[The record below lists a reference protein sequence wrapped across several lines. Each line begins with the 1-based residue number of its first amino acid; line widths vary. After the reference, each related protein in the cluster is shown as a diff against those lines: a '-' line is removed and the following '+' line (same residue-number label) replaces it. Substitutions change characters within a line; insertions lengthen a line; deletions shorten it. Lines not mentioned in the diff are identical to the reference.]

1 MSWLTRVA
9 RRFGITKAPQRRHFD
24 GGAVSRLLMDWIR
37 SPLSADREV
46 EKDLLSLRGRSRDAV
61 RNNPYARRF
70 VRMAQ
75 LHIIG
80 PRGIRARPS
89 NRIGSRP
96 HDSLNDE
103 IARGWADWG
112 KARHASLNGRLSWLD
127 LQHLA
132 VSELYQSGEALF
144 QIVLDA
150 SHPHGMCLQPIDADR
165 LDERLNQPAGNGRN
179 EIRYGVEIDRF
190 GRPVAYHILRQ
201 HPSDTGRM
209 PLPGPRHDVV
219 PAEQV
224 IHLMHHAER
233 VDRMRGVPRL
243 AVALRDLRHLDGAQE
258 AALVA
263 MRAAASSVAVV
274 VTKDPNG
281 EVETPDPNAYIEAEP
296 GLWRY
301 LGVNQELQSWSPHA
315 PADNHPDYGKFV
327 LRGIGAGLGTNYA
340 QLAGDLS
347 DANMSSMRV
356 GRAEEQEGW
365 MAEQEMF
372 IEHFCQPV
380 YDAWLKAAA
389 LSGAIR
395 VPEFNLARA
404 SAVTWQPRRWQSP
417 KPTEDIE
424 ADERRVALGV
434 LSRSMIAARDG
445 VDLWDVWEQL
455 KEEQEYA
462 AREGLNVEPPRKAA
476 GGTPN
481 DGSDNASPDDLASGN
496 DAGSDPSGDDGGRAD
511 RRRHVLRVARSAV

>member
-1 MSWLTRVA
+1 MKPRILDRIA
-9 RRFGITKAPQRRHFD
+9 RRFGWQRTAPARRHFD
-24 GGAVSRLLMDWIR
+24 GGAINRLLMDWIR

-46 EKDLLSLRGRSRDAV
+46 EKDLLQLRGRSRDAV
-61 RNNPYARRF
+61 RNNPFAKRF

-75 LHIIG
+75 LHIVG
-80 PRGIRARPS
+80 PKGIRARPS
-89 NRIGSRP
+89 NRKGGKP
-96 HDSLNDE
+96 HDNLNDE
-103 IARGWADWG
+103 IARGWAEWG
-112 KARHASLNGRLSWLD
+112 KARHASVNGRLSWLD

-144 QIVLDA
+144 QLVYDLA
-150 SHPHGMCLQPIDADR
+150 HPHGFALNPIDADR
-165 LDERLNQPAGNGRN
+165 LDEKLNRVAGEGRN
-179 EIRYGVEIDRF
+179 EIRYGVEIDRQ

-201 HPSDTGRM
+201 HPSDTGR
-209 PLPGPRHDVV
+209 LAPGQRHDVI
-219 PAEQV
+219 PADQI
-224 IHLMHHAER
+224 IHLMHGAER

-258 AALVA
+258 ASLVA

-281 EVETPDPNAYIEAEP
+281 EVETPDPNAVIEAEP

-301 LGVNQELQSWSPHA
+301 LGVNQELQSWDPHA
-315 PADNHPDYGKFV
+315 PSDNYADFSKSV
-327 LRGIGAGLGTNYA
+327 LRALASGLGTNYA

-365 MAEQEMF
+365 MAEQEML

-380 YDAWLKAAA
+380 YDAWLRAAA
-389 LSGAIR
+389 LAGAIS

-404 SAVTWQPRRWQSP
+404 SAVVWQPRRWTSP
-417 KPTEDIE
+417 KPVEDIE

-434 LSRSMIAARDG
+434 VSRSMIAARDG
-445 VDLWDVWEQL
+445 VDIWEVWDQL

-462 AREGLNVEPPRKAA
+462 AQQGLNVEPPRKT

-481 DGSDNASPDDLASGN
+481 DGDDTAPDDTASGD
-496 DAGSDPSGDDGGRAD
+496 DAGSASGDKSGRGD
-511 RRRHVLRVARSAV
+511 RHRHVLRVARSAV